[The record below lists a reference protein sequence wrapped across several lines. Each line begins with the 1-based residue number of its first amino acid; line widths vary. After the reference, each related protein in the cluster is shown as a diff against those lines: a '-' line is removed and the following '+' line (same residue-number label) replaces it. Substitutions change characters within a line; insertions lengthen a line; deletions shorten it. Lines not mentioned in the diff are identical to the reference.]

1 LPVKRRSAGWKQFF
15 AKPPLDVD
23 FDAIALRM
31 TAPERIVNFDAGLR
45 YNTHKEVYM
54 RTNIVLDD
62 KLVKDAM
69 KASGAKTKREVVS
82 LGLRELLRV
91 KAQKNLLDLRG
102 LGLID
107 PAYDYKKARAGR

>member
-1 LPVKRRSAGWKQFF
+1 
-15 AKPPLDVD
+15 VD
-23 FDAIALRM
+23 LH
-31 TAPERIVNFDAGLR
+31 APALR
-45 YNTHKEVYM
+45 YNTHTEVYM

-91 KAQKNLLDLRG
+91 RAQKNLIDLRG

-107 PAYDYKKARAGR
+107 PAYDYKKARSGR